1 MTTTPTLANAE
12 RAPDAAALARPY
24 AGALWQG
31 VRRRDAVLPHLP
43 PSVLLHAGPPFASVD
58 AVPAPVRHAA
68 VQAMLFEGLAADA
81 AAAIAL
87 LGAGK
92 VTLMPAQDHGVATP
106 LAQVVSG
113 SMPLAVVGDG
123 ASVAYAP
130 LIEGPPPALR
140 FGTRDA
146 GARARLE
153 TVSAYGLDILDG
165 WLRVHAVAMM
175 PLIAEALAHGDDC
188 HGRTVA
194 ANAALVT
201 ALAGLPAEALA
212 AVGANAG
219 FVLPILMATA
229 CWHLGR
235 QPRGIAAAG
244 GNGVDF
250 GMRLHGDTAWRTV
263 PASPPVGI
271 RLPAHD
277 STVALGAIGDSA
289 VIDFGGLGG
298 QALMLSPALR
308 ADWERWLPA
317 DLSSRRAC
325 VTDAISGIVDAGRV
339 RETACVPIVN
349 LAILDDAGDA
359 GLIGRGFYQ
368 PPIGLFG

>member
-194 ANAALVT
+194 ANA
-201 ALAGLPAEALA
+201 
-212 AVGANAG
+212 
-219 FVLPILMATA
+219 
-229 CWHLGR
+229 
-235 QPRGIAAAG
+235 
-244 GNGVDF
+244 
-250 GMRLHGDTAWRTV
+250 
-263 PASPPVGI
+263 
-271 RLPAHD
+271 
-277 STVALGAIGDSA
+277 
-289 VIDFGGLGG
+289 
-298 QALMLSPALR
+298 
-308 ADWERWLPA
+308 
-317 DLSSRRAC
+317 
-325 VTDAISGIVDAGRV
+325 
-339 RETACVPIVN
+339 
-349 LAILDDAGDA
+349 
-359 GLIGRGFYQ
+359 
-368 PPIGLFG
+368 